1 MNLASRV
8 GRISALG
15 ERNGKGVQSR
25 SGNTAREKQ
34 DQETRDLFSVTVLG
48 VQLT

>member
-25 SGNTAREKQ
+25 NGNTAREKQ
-34 DQETRDLFSVTVLG
+34 DQETRDLFSVMVLG